1 MKQYSDLS
9 YTLTRDISKK
19 DKKNNGIYFTPPNT
33 VSKNIDFLEKY
44 LVDFKDVLEPS
55 CGSCEYILQL
65 NEKHKHLEITGIEL
79 NKKIY
84 DSVKELENE
93 KITIYNDNYLTYKN
107 NKKYDLIIGN
117 PPYFVMKKND
127 VDKEYYNYFDGRPNI
142 FILFIIK
149 SLKLLKNNGILS
161 FVLPKSFVN
170 CLYYN
175 KTRGYINENFKILD
189 IVECVDKYIE
199 TQQETIILIVQK
211 TTTEY
216 QNSKYYLNVGS
227 SIIFGTPQSIV
238 ELSKLYE
245 NSTSLTKLGF
255 KVKVGTVVWNQCKD
269 ILTNDNSKSRLIY
282 SSDIK
287 NNKLIM
293 KEYSNKQKKNYID
306 KDGETDPLL
315 VINRGYGV
323 GTYNFNYCIINEH
336 TNDEYLIENHLIY
349 IKYNKTIDNNTLIDM
364 YKKIIMSFKHNKTK
378 KFIKIYFGNN
388 AINTSELANILPIY
402 L

>member
-65 NEKHKHLEITGIEL
+65 NEKYKHLEITGIEL

-211 TTTEY
+211 TATEY

-306 KDGETDPLL
+306 KVGETDPLL

-364 YKKIIMSFKHNKTK
+364 YKKIIMSFKHKKTK

>member
-149 SLKLLKNNGILS
+149 SLKLLKNNGIILF
-161 FVLPKSFVN
+161 FVPFSWRYHASPYDTYRYSHTGLQFIIERLGCIKKIQSGYIKFGNINGFWKNKKDYTINGKQFPN
-170 CLYYN
+170 CL
-175 KTRGYINENFKILD
+175 
-189 IVECVDKYIE
+189 E
-199 TQQETIILIVQK
+199 TF
-211 TTTEY
+211 
-216 QNSKYYLNVGS
+216 YLG
-227 SIIFGTPQSIV
+227 
-238 ELSKLYE
+238 
-245 NSTSLTKLGF
+245 
-255 KVKVGTVVWNQCKD
+255 
-269 ILTNDNSKSRLIY
+269 
-282 SSDIK
+282 IK
-287 NNKLIM
+287 NNTHKFTINDLDAD
-293 KEYSNKQKKNYID
+293 YNWRHD
-306 KDGETDPLL
+306 K
-315 VINRGYGV
+315 
-323 GTYNFNYCIINEH
+323 
-336 TNDEYLIENHLIY
+336 
-349 IKYNKTIDNNTLIDM
+349 
-364 YKKIIMSFKHNKTK
+364 
-378 KFIKIYFGNN
+378 
-388 AINTSELANILPIY
+388 
-402 L
+402 